1 MSTAFFFLR
10 GHPYIWHTTV
20 RHDYYGSTSP
30 CTILLPS
37 TMALHHSTWLYKTYH
52 CSTSFCLSLHYFT
65 MFLLHSVILHY
76 SSMALLHSTWLYV
89 TLPWLYFTTWLYT
102 NCTITS
108 LHSTWLYIT
117 VPRTSLHCFP
127 QRSASLYLVDST
139 LFYHGSTSPY
149 ISLLPS
155 RPTIVQFHSAWLY
168 ITLPWLYFTPP
179 SLNLTLHYS
188 STALFLSTW
197 LYCFLLRLYFTLL
210 PSIMALLHSTAS
222 YHSSTSWL

>member
-1 MSTAFFFLR
+1 MTPFHLTVSSCNHSIGLFFSDSQALRCQLPFFFLR

-117 VPRTSLHCFP
+117 VPHCTAFHKDLHH
-127 QRSASLYLVDST
+127 ST
-139 LFYHGSTSPY
+139 WS
-149 ISLLPS
+149 
-155 RPTIVQFHSAWLY
+155 
-168 ITLPWLYFTPP
+168 
-179 SLNLTLHYS
+179 TLHYS
-188 STALFLSTW
+188 T
-197 LYCFLLRLYFTLL
+197 
-210 PSIMALLHSTAS
+210 MALLRPT
-222 YHSSTSWL
+222 YLYCLPGLP